1 MALSQQV
8 QQSLDSASDNL
19 REALA
24 FAARNEKP
32 FIIKEIASMIHGIES
47 IVSADQLLDSV
58 DDMLREASEE

>member
-32 FIIKEIASMIHGIES
+32 FVIKEIAAMIHGIES